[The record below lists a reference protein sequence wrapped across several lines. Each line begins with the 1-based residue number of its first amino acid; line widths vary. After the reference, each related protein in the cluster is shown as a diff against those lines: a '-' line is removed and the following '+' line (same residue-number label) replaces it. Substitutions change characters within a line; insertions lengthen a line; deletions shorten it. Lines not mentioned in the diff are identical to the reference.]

1 MACISFYNKTGI
13 PASEVH
19 HEFKLGKVKNLT
31 GSLDVKGGCVF
42 VSYKNKESAVQALQ
56 AFFFRKDSYPN
67 MKFALLL
74 CEKDYFGC
82 FCLKFYNKT
91 GEMTSEN
98 VLEDFN
104 QYGEVVDV
112 WFVRRERR
120 LCLCSLQ
127 NAELCGTGF
136 EWTSWQVRQP
146 LFSASFRYSSR
157 QIWVS

>member
-1 MACISFYNKTGI
+1 
-13 PASEVH
+13 
-19 HEFKLGKVKNLT
+19 
-31 GSLDVKGGCVF
+31 VF

-127 NAELCGTGF
+127 DAELCGAGF
-136 EWTSWQVRQP
+136 E
-146 LFSASFRYSSR
+146 
-157 QIWVS
+157 

>member
-13 PASEVH
+13 PPSEVR
-19 HEFKLGKVKNLT
+19 HEFSKFGKVKNLT

-42 VSYKNKESAVQALQ
+42 VSYKNKESTVQALQ

-67 MKFALLL
+67 MKLALLR

-127 NAELCGTGF
+127 DAELCGTGF
-136 EWTSWQVRQP
+136 E
-146 LFSASFRYSSR
+146 
-157 QIWVS
+157 